1 MGGTRS
7 RTSLRLA
14 PIIALLAIAA
24 WVVIRFMTE
33 KENAGN
39 GLVQGLSAYRRKD
52 WRTAEDQARL
62 TLKTKPADFDAL
74 RLLARSAARRQGRV
88 ESAEAIYRRIGREQ
102 MEAEDLFLLGHGLLG
117 RGQVGPALASLG
129 AARDERAR
137 PRRDPG
143 RIVTIL
149 GRNTLDDR
157 CRRRG

>member
-74 RLLARSAARRQGRV
+74 RLLARSAAPGP
-88 ESAEAIYRRIGREQ
+88 RRISR
-102 MEAEDLFLLGHGLLG
+102 GHLSADRQRVRWRRKTFSCSDMDCLAGV
-117 RGQVGPALASLG
+117 RSGQLW
-129 AARDERAR
+129 
-137 PRRDPG
+137 RRW
-143 RIVTIL
+143 V
-149 GRNTLDDR
+149 
-157 CRRRG
+157 RRGMSSQTTPRPWTNCHDTGPKHAR